1 MVHLNEAA
9 GGRLGESFLQANSF
23 FKLLVEN
30 SQDILMVLDE
40 YGVIDYVNP
49 TVEKVLGYCPLELEN
64 EKIDLILHSDY
75 TQTLRVLTTVRV
87 FSTSSEPVEMIFLHK
102 DGSFRYIEAI
112 VSSLS
117 GSIGFGKTLI
127 TLRDVTQRKEA
138 EIKLYKR
145 AYTDPLTGLPN
156 RSLFSEKLQEAFNEA
171 RGNKEDKFAVLFLDL
186 NGFKQINDT
195 FGHLAGDEILIEV
208 ARRLERVTQQESTM
222 TRFGGDEFVI
232 LLRHLET
239 EDQAY
244 RMVELIQKELSIPFF
259 VHGVAVSIG
268 ASIGISFSAGNWKD
282 AEEILENADKEM
294 YSNKERTRNSSLT
307 AKC

>member
-145 AYTDPLTGLPN
+145 AYSDPLTGLPN

-244 RMVELIQKELSIPFF
+244 RMVELIQKELSIPFSA
-259 VHGVAVSIG
+259 HGVAVSIG

>member
-208 ARRLERVTQQESTM
+208 ARRLEKATQQESTM

-244 RMVELIQKELSIPFF
+244 RMVELIQKELSIPFSA
-259 VHGVAVSIG
+259 HGVAVSIG

>member
-30 SQDILMVLDE
+30 SQDILLVLNE
-40 YGVIDYVNP
+40 FGVIDYVNP
-49 TVEKVLGYCPLELEN
+49 TVEKVLGYRPLELED

-102 DGSFRYIEAI
+102 DGSFRYLEAI

>member
-9 GGRLGESFLQANSF
+9 DGRLGESFLQANSF

-30 SQDILMVLDE
+30 SQDILLVLNE
-40 YGVIDYVNP
+40 FGVIDYVNP
-49 TVEKVLGYCPLELEN
+49 TVEKVLGYRPLELED

-102 DGSFRYIEAI
+102 DGSFRYLEAI

>member
-30 SQDILMVLDE
+30 SQDILLVLNE
-40 YGVIDYVNP
+40 FGVIDYVNP
-49 TVEKVLGYCPLELEN
+49 TVERVLGYRPVELED

-102 DGSFRYIEAI
+102 DGSLRYLEAI

-244 RMVELIQKELSIPFF
+244 RMAELIQKELSIPFSA
-259 VHGVAVSIG
+259 HGVAVSIG
-268 ASIGISFSAGNWKD
+268 VSIGISFSAGNWKD

>member
-9 GGRLGESFLQANSF
+9 GGRLGESFLQASSF

-30 SQDILMVLDE
+30 SQDILLVLNE
-40 YGVIDYVNP
+40 SGIIDYVNP
-49 TVEKVLGYCPLELEN
+49 TVEKVLGYRPLELED

-102 DGSFRYIEAI
+102 DGSFRYLEAI

-244 RMVELIQKELSIPFF
+244 LMVELIQKELSIPFF

>member
-145 AYTDPLTGLPN
+145 AYSDPLTGLPN

>member
-145 AYTDPLTGLPN
+145 AYSDPLTGLPN

-208 ARRLERVTQQESTM
+208 ARRLEKATQQESTM

-244 RMVELIQKELSIPFF
+244 RMVELIQKELSIPFSA
-259 VHGVAVSIG
+259 HGVAVSIG